1 MTVRDDIS
9 WGLCEE
15 GGVTVRLEWR
25 DPVVIARPAGPVS
38 RQVGTA
44 QAGTAP
50 RRMGER
56 S

>member
-15 GGVTVRLEWR
+15 GGVTVRPEWR
-25 DPVVIARPAGPVS
+25 DPVVIAGPVS
-38 RQVGTA
+38 RQVGTR
-44 QAGTAP
+44 QAGAPP